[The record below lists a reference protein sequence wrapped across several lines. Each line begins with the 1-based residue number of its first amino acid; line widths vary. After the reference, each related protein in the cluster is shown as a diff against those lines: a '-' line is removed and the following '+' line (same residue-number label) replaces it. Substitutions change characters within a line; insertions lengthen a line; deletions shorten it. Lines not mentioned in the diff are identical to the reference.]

1 MIDRRLEK
9 LLEYYVYEIR
19 DTMDFVIDEI
29 DGDFKNWCELGTMLL
44 FRVIKEEYPEL
55 SNEAMVGTFNCK
67 GHFWN
72 VIEGIIVDTT
82 IDQFGEYEP
91 GVIDKKY
98 IKNYKVKNK
107 VEFDIYD
114 LEHITEEIYPLL
126 EIL

>member
-1 MIDRRLEK
+1 
-9 LLEYYVYEIR
+9 
-19 DTMDFVIDEI
+19 
-29 DGDFKNWCELGTMLL
+29 
-44 FRVIKEEYPEL
+44 
-55 SNEAMVGTFNCK
+55 MVGTFNCK

-107 VEFDIYD
+107 IEFDIYD